1 MPFVSNLAWRK
12 IKLIP
17 RGFYVNCM
25 LKGSASLSSSTFSA
39 SRRVED
45 RGPPDPGRAHFAAKK
60 VQSVA
65 QRMRLGM
72 PVSAFANCGRAIAHV
87 RGSYGQRTHAP
98 QQNNRTMKPSAANN
112 LSLWCVGYAV
122 LMKRSTAKAL
132 LSPREVRSGF
142 NRQTKVAPGSAAP
155 DANSSRR

>member
-1 MPFVSNLAWRK
+1 MAWYSSEKASLPFVSNLAWRK

-17 RGFYVNCM
+17 RGFYVNRM
-25 LKGSASLSSSTFSA
+25 LKGSASLSSSTFSRFA
-39 SRRVED
+39 S
-45 RGPPDPGRAHFAAKK
+45 GRKSRPAGSRSRTLRLSK

-132 LSPREVRSGF
+132 PSPREVRSGF
-142 NRQTKVAPGSAAP
+142 NR
-155 DANSSRR
+155 